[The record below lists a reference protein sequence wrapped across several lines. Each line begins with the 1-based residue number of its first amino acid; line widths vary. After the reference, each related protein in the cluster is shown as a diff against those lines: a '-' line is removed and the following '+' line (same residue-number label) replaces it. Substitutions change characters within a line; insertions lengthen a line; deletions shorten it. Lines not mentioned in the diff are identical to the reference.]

1 MKTPR
6 QRLGQAA
13 EELAAQH
20 LQQQGY
26 TIVARNYR
34 YGRAEVDLIA
44 RKDQLLLFVE
54 VKARSSDRFG
64 YPEEFVS
71 PQQQERLQDAAAH
84 YVIEHDWDHAIRFD
98 IIAVLAKNKR
108 LEVEQL
114 EDAF

>member
-1 MKTPR
+1 M
-6 QRLGQAA
+6 
-13 EELAAQH
+13 
-20 LQQQGY
+20 QQQGY

-44 RKDQLLLFVE
+44 RKGLLLLFVE

-71 PQQQERLQDAAAH
+71 LQQQERLQEAATH
-84 YVIEHDWDHAIRFD
+84 YVVEHDWDHAIRFD
-98 IIAVLAKNKR
+98 IVAVLANNGQ
-108 LEVEQL
+108 LELEHI